1 MRKILLT
8 LFAMVVTA
16 SLQAITIAWTLPD
29 SDSTVRTDV
38 TANNWW
44 VNKVTGGENAAE
56 GRTLGIYLVY
66 SQTEYTDASKV
77 WASATNSST
86 SDVVV
91 GSTVGGTVSVTGSTV
106 KTSMGVIQNDT
117 ETLFTATINRA
128 GFSLENVGY
137 FGYYYLVVF
146 NPDAM
151 NTEDPQY
158 AVTNAVQYT
167 GDATKDQP
175 NGIYQTTVYGEKPE
189 AGAFRDV
196 TWMGGHWAAV
206 PEPTALALL
215 ALGIAGLALRRK
227 L

>member
-29 SDSTVRTDV
+29 SNYNNREGATSE
-38 TANNWW
+38 NWW
-44 VNKVTGGENAAE
+44 VNKVTGGESAGD

-77 WASATNSST
+77 WASATGSST

-128 GFSLENVGY
+128 GFSLENVGN

-146 NPDAM
+146 NPDA
-151 NTEDPQY
+151 NSEDPQY

-167 GDATKDQP
+167 GDATEDQSH
-175 NGIYQTTVYGEKPE
+175 GIYQTTVYGEKPE

-215 ALGIAGLALRRK
+215 ALGVAGLALRRK
-227 L
+227 I

>member
-44 VNKVTGGENAAE
+44 VNKVTGGEDAAATD
-56 GRTLGIYLVY
+56 TLGIYLVY
-66 SQTEYTDASKV
+66 SQTKYTDASKV
-77 WASATNSST
+77 WASATSSST

-91 GSTVGGTVSVTGSTV
+91 GSTVGGDVSVKGPNV
-106 KTSMGVIQNDT
+106 KTSMGVIQKDT
-117 ETLFTATINRA
+117 ETLFAATINKT
-128 GFSLENVGY
+128 GFGSANA
-137 FGYYYLVVF
+137 GYYYLVVF
-146 NPDAM
+146 NPEAM
-151 NTEDPQY
+151 DTEDPQY

-167 GDATKDQP
+167 GNPTKDQP
-175 NGIYQTTVYGEKPE
+175 NGIYQTTVYGEMPE
-189 AGAFRDV
+189 AGAFMDV

-215 ALGIAGLALRRK
+215 ALGVAGLALRRK
-227 L
+227 I